1 MSIQSA
7 AANMLSGNISFH
19 TNTEE
24 KYNEIDL
31 FPEIE
36 DGHKPLFGTLTVVVG
51 ETPITKT
58 PIAILFDSDVSGSM
72 GDVCVDGRT
81 KIQHIKHTMIRII
94 SYCGQQIAENPG
106 TKISVGI
113 IAFDDTVTRI
123 LEFVEITDSNA
134 DELNAKIE
142 QMMQKGMTNIELA
155 LKESNRMLTDYMETQ
170 DAELHTKYVHIQLTD
185 GDANIGSKN
194 PTILKQHVN
203 PDFHQIFVGF
213 GKTHNAPLLIELANS
228 TYGEY
233 KFIDQLEKSA
243 EVYSDFMTG
252 VMYTAVDK
260 AVLRVVYGEI
270 YNATTNSWVTE
281 MPVSNITSGANR
293 TFHVRTTTPYQIS
306 VFLHGETT
314 AFTHETDEFVREF
327 DALPELIYADGVVET
342 TNLVK
347 YVFRQRVQELLY
359 QIQHSAKTD
368 IVVRKQLKKDMR
380 ELYKKIDVFY
390 AELMTD
396 AENTVFD
403 QLFVKQLK
411 DDIFISYSTM
421 GTQYEQM
428 YTASRAGSNNRQCS
442 YNVTLDETE
451 PENQRSPQRQHAGYG
466 LQRHNAYTAWQDDGD
481 DSPKSPRYIATPY
494 IHTQEES
501 EQQEEAE
508 EQHRLSC
515 IVLEQQ
521 EEAEEEKAVFGRHIS
536 LGNTD
541 TVNAT
546 QRGATLTRAFST

>member
-1 MSIQSA
+1 
-7 AANMLSGNISFH
+7 MLSGNISFH
-19 TNTEE
+19 TNPEE

-31 FPEIE
+31 FPEIVE
-36 DGHKPLFGTLTVVVG
+36 DKPQFGTLTMNVG

-58 PIAILFDSDVSGSM
+58 PIVLLFDSDVSGSM

-113 IAFDDTVTRI
+113 LAFDDTIIRI

-155 LKESNRMLTDYMETQ
+155 LKESNRMLTDYMEAQ
-170 DAELHTKYVHIQLTD
+170 DPDLHTKYVHIQLTD

-213 GKTHNAPLLIELANS
+213 GKTHNAPLLIEWANS

-243 EVYSDFMTG
+243 EVYSDFMSN
-252 VMYTAVDK
+252 VLYTAVDK
-260 AVLRVVYGEI
+260 AVLRAEFGEMF
-270 YNATTNSWVTE
+270 NATTNSWVTE
-281 MPVSNITSGANR
+281 MSVSNISSGSHR
-293 TFHVRTTTPYQIS
+293 TFHVRTTTPYQML
-306 VFLHGETT
+306 VYLHGETT
-314 AFTHETDEFVREF
+314 TITHDSDTFIREF
-327 DALPELIYADGVVET
+327 DAMPELESEDGVVET

-359 QIQHSAKTD
+359 QIQHSLKTD
-368 IVVRKQLKKDMR
+368 IVGRKQLKKDMR

-390 AELMTD
+390 TELMLD
-396 AENTVFD
+396 AENTTFD
-403 QLFVKQLK
+403 QLFIKQLK

-428 YTASRAGSNNRQCS
+428 YTASRAGSNNHQCS
-442 YNVTLDETE
+442 YNVTLDENEHTTTQS
-451 PENQRSPQRQHAGYG
+451 PTLQRSTGG
-466 LQRHNAYTAWQDDGD
+466 IQRHNAYTAWQDDGD
-481 DSPKSPRYIATPY
+481 DSPKSPRHNAIPVYQEDDEDAPHIP
-494 IHTQEES
+494 TQDEID
-501 EQQEEAE
+501 EAE
-508 EQHRLSC
+508 EQQRISC
-515 IVLEQQ
+515 MVI
-521 EEAEEEKAVFGRHIS
+521 EAEEEKAIFGRHIS

-541 TVNAT
+541 TVNTT
-546 QRGATLTRAFST
+546 QRTATLTRAFST